1 MKWIGTILTKAY
13 KSLFLSCLAVV
24 LNILA
29 VVLDGLA
36 FLTQTCIYM
45 CACVCVRACLLY
57 PSLYFRSY
65 SGVTIAPEHQYHK
78 TVETVSLEA
87 KRGNLP
93 PVDT

>member
-1 MKWIGTILTKAY
+1 
-13 KSLFLSCLAVV
+13 LSCGS
-24 LNILA
+24 LA

-36 FLTQTCIYM
+36 LLTRTCIYM

-65 SGVTIAPEHQYHK
+65 SGNTRTPEHQYHRA
-78 TVETVSLEA
+78 VITVSLEA
-87 KRGNLP
+87 ETGNLP

>member
-13 KSLFLSCLAVV
+13 ESLVLSCGS
-24 LNILA
+24 LA
-29 VVLDGLA
+29 VVLDTLA
-36 FLTQTCIYM
+36 FLTRICIYM

-65 SGVTIAPEHQYHK
+65 SGNTRTPEHQYHGTVK
-78 TVETVSLEA
+78 TGSLEA
-87 KRGNLP
+87 KRGYLP